1 MLEFTYSLVNFE
13 YFLLILARVAS
24 FFAVAPFF
32 RLQGV
37 PTRTKAG
44 LSAIIALFVYE
55 QIPRMGLVYGGV
67 MEYAV
72 LVGKEV
78 LTGLCMGF
86 ALYVCDAIIP
96 FAGHL
101 IDLYMGF
108 SMAQEYNPMTQSE
121 NSVTG
126 TMYDNLIMLMLLVG
140 GMYQYIVR
148 AIIDVFELIPVAGTT
163 FYWDGLMKSFV
174 TFMTNLFILGFR
186 ISLPIFACMLVLN
199 SVLGI
204 MAKVAPQMNMFAVGM
219 QIKLTVGLSVI
230 MLTVFL
236 LPKVAEI
243 LSGEMKELL
252 VSVIKAMLPVG

>member
-1 MLEFTYSLVNFE
+1 MLDFTFSLVNFE
-13 YFLLILARVAS
+13 YFLLIFMRVAS

-37 PTRTKAG
+37 PARTKAG
-44 LSAIIALFVYE
+44 LSALIALFIYE
-55 QIPRMGLVYGGV
+55 QIPKTGLVYGGV
-67 MEYAV
+67 MEYGVIA
-72 LVGKEV
+72 GKEV

-86 ALYVCDAIIP
+86 SLYICDAIIT
-96 FAGHL
+96 FAGHM

-108 SMAQEYNPMTQSE
+108 SMAQEYNPLTQTQD
-121 NSVTG
+121 SVTG

-148 AIIDVFELIPVAGTT
+148 AIIDVFELIPVGGTT
-163 FYWDGLMKSFV
+163 FYWDGLMGAFLSYL
-174 TFMTNLFILGFR
+174 TNLFILGFR
-186 ISLPIFACMLVLN
+186 ISLPIFSCMLVLN

-219 QIKLTVGLSVI
+219 QIKVTVGLSVI
-230 MLTVFL
+230 MLTIFL
-236 LPKVAEI
+236 LPKVADI
-243 LSGEMKELL
+243 ITGEMKEML